1 MAAASAELMLPT
13 RKFDLVAV
21 DQLARLLHRGA
32 GVAAGGVFDQQIDFA
47 AEDAAFGVDLIERK
61 LAADQFVLAERGVGA
76 GQRVVEADL
85 DGLVGQRL
93 DHEWAGDL
101 HGAERE
107 TGLAVWSAA

>member
-1 MAAASAELMLPT
+1 MPASP
-13 RKFDLVAV
+13 LVESSTSS
-21 DQLARLLHRGA
+21 
-32 GVAAGGVFDQQIDFA
+32 IDFA

-93 DHEWAGDL
+93 DHEWTGDL

-107 TGLAVWSAA
+107 TGLQYGPPLDGYADKILGHHVLSLELDLGGV